1 MPAAYFELIA
11 NIAIAAM
18 FVASFAVVAKLNPGR
33 PGIGW
38 FAASYAMGGIT
49 PIAELM
55 LPSSATAAPFMILSY
70 ASLLAGLSTMVP
82 ALQLYYRQRPRWDI
96 ATIIVAA
103 GVVARWIIW
112 GGNRDDLGYEFAY
125 QAPFAAATATS
136 AFVAWRAYR
145 HSRAGRPL
153 AVMFAV
159 LAAHFLLKPFAAA
172 YFGSGNSAAEYSAS
186 TYALFSQALSG
197 ILLIAAGLVLLLTVL
212 QELVQESR
220 HDAHSDALTG
230 LPNRRALAGVFEVVR
245 KRAAKSGIPASI
257 AIVDIDH
264 FKNFNDRWGHDTG
277 DAVLRA
283 VARCLESACPPN
295 AVVARLGGEE
305 FVVLMPGM
313 PQQVARLACE
323 KIRIAVSQLN
333 AGPSAVTVSLGLS
346 EVGSEV
352 AELPKALRPADIA
365 LYHAKAK
372 GRNRTSVFEPT
383 ELRDGASTPIRSY
396 R

>member
-1 MPAAYFELIA
+1 
-11 NIAIAAM
+11 
-18 FVASFAVVAKLNPGR
+18 
-33 PGIGW
+33 
-38 FAASYAMGGIT
+38 
-49 PIAELM
+49 
-55 LPSSATAAPFMILSY
+55 
-70 ASLLAGLSTMVP
+70 
-82 ALQLYYRQRPRWDI
+82 
-96 ATIIVAA
+96 
-103 GVVARWIIW
+103 
-112 GGNRDDLGYEFAY
+112 
-125 QAPFAAATATS
+125 
-136 AFVAWRAYR
+136 
-145 HSRAGRPL
+145 
-153 AVMFAV
+153 MFAV
-159 LAAHFLLKPFAAA
+159 LAAQFLLKPFAAA

-197 ILLIAAGLVLLLTVL
+197 LLLIAAGLVLLLTVL

-230 LPNRRALAGVFEVVR
+230 LANRRALAGVFEVVR

-333 AGPSAVTVSLGLS
+333 AGPSAVTVSLG
-346 EVGSEV
+346 SEV
-352 AELPKALRPADIA
+352 AELPKALRPQTLPCITRKRTGGTA
-365 LYHAKAK
+365 H
-372 GRNRTSVFEPT
+372 RSSNRRSSKM
-383 ELRDGASTPIRSY
+383 ELRHRSARTADRYVALRTMPRIAPSVGLLSPRVDGYALGSHRLAVSTVLFTVLGLS
-396 R
+396 